1 MSTVRFFGKATK
13 LSRYGPSSGER
24 LARALRAA
32 ELCRKAGIQSHLI
45 DSEWKW
51 YYLMVHEAETLLAN
65 SKILTIFTFTARHGN
80 ALRILRQTLSAAND
94 LGSVGL
100 NIVAGNKAYLNPNEI
115 RKSPYKALLKA
126 IKFVKRNYPEMK
138 VFVGAEGLI
147 KTAARL
153 SVEYGL
159 IPMLILDKELKRNL
173 EIVKGFDKNMEIA
186 LYAPYL
192 ISRNYPRLLHDI
204 LFRLAGYILRRRWV
218 QEELKALGYEPSL
231 AMLKAVVQEKEPL
244 SPKLLSSKLG
254 AFLLRAVS
262 DLTIYGDLE
271 DVKEKIRK
279 ILKLGVNYLFGLPI
293 KENEHQI
300 LAFGECVNDVH
311 AS

>member
-1 MSTVRFFGKATK
+1 MPIARLFGKVTK

-24 LARALRAA
+24 LTRALRTA
-32 ELCRKAGIQSHLI
+32 ELCQKAGIQSHLI

-51 YYLMVHEAETLLAN
+51 YYLMLHEAETLLTN
-65 SKILTIFTFTARHGN
+65 SKILTIFTFTARHSN
-80 ALRILRQTLSAAND
+80 ALRILRQTLSAAAD
-94 LGSVGL
+94 LDSVGL
-100 NIVAGNKAYLNPNEI
+100 NIVAGNKAYLDLNEI
-115 RKSPYKALLKA
+115 RKSPSKALLKA
-126 IKFVKRNYPEMK
+126 IKFVKKNYPEIK

-147 KTAARL
+147 KTSAQL

-159 IPMLILDKELKRNL
+159 VPMLILDKELRRNL
-173 EIVKGFDKNMEIA
+173 EIVKEFDKNMEIA

-218 QEELKALGYEPSL
+218 QVELKALGYEPSL
-231 AMLKAVVQEKEPL
+231 AMFRAVVQEKKPL

-262 DLTIYGDLE
+262 DLTIYGDQKN
-271 DVKEKIRK
+271 VKEKIRK
-279 ILKLGVNYLFGLPI
+279 ILKLGIDHFFGLPI
-293 KENEHQI
+293 KENEYQI
-300 LAFGECVNDVH
+300 LAFGECVNDLN